1 MEDKLLKE
9 IKNNVGYVWINRP
22 DKKNALDADVWFGLP
37 QVINE
42 LDSDDE
48 VRCIV
53 IAGKGARLL
62 SEWGRNSLEGSNP
75 SLSAMRP

>member
-37 QVINE
+37 EIINE

-48 VRCIV
+48 VRC
-53 IAGKGARLL
+53 L
-62 SEWGRNSLEGSNP
+62 SLIHI
-75 SLSAMRP
+75 

>member
-37 QVINE
+37 EVINE
-42 LDSDDE
+42 L
-48 VRCIV
+48 C
-53 IAGKGARLL
+53 LL
-62 SEWGRNSLEGSNP
+62 YTSP
-75 SLSAMRP
+75 SPRDRQKSRMPSSA

>member
-37 QVINE
+37 GVIEE
-42 LDSDDE
+42 LDNIGLFVKKETYKILKNYVKFDHHIPYIYHD
-48 VRCIV
+48 
-53 IAGKGARLL
+53 LDF
-62 SEWGRNSLEGSNP
+62 
-75 SLSAMRP
+75 

>member
-1 MEDKLLKE
+1 MEEKLVKE

-37 QVINE
+37 DIINE
-42 LDSDDE
+42 LDNNDE

-53 IAGKGARLL
+53 IAV
-62 SEWGRNSLEGSNP
+62 
-75 SLSAMRP
+75 